1 MKCTSA
7 KLCLL
12 LCTLMYSCNSGDT
25 QDINTKSNSQEAQVT
40 FSKLIGIW
48 QNSSNEN
55 LFIESWKMINDT
67 LYKGE
72 SFILKSNDTIFHEYM
87 NIERTNNEWYYKVK
101 VNGQN
106 NNEAVA
112 FKLTLSSQNQWVFYN
127 PQHDFPN
134 KIMYLKIT
142 EDSILAS
149 ISGTLNGQE
158 KIEQFPMKKIK

>member
-1 MKCTSA
+1 
-7 KLCLL
+7 
-12 LCTLMYSCNSGDT
+12 
-25 QDINTKSNSQEAQVT
+25 
-40 FSKLIGIW
+40 
-48 QNSSNEN
+48 
-55 LFIESWKMINDT
+55 MINDT